1 MSPIVVHL
9 SWCPIVLSQLP
20 KLRRQTVLRLNTI
33 FKLHCYVG
41 GDGLFVGDDR
51 KIPLFRVFP
60 DLVLNTKP

>member
-1 MSPIVVHL
+1 MSLIVVHL

-60 DLVLNTKP
+60 DSVLNTKP